1 MIKKVFGE
9 GMLRKAW
16 VAVAMAVL
24 PAMGFAAPGTTL
36 NKVSIASGE
45 GGVRVTLET
54 SAPTRNTFFTLERPN
69 RIVIDLRDTRLAK
82 GTRMPAGIGTVNTVR
97 TGPRPSDT
105 LRVVIELRSAAASRG
120 QWQPAFADVGDQYI
134 VAIGSKAFVA
144 ATFAKDAP
152 APKVASAKDA
162 LEPKAVAAKD
172 AFELKTAAAKD
183 VSELKAVAARD
194 ASETKVASAKVMSE
208 PKRSAR
214 KSPVPQSAGNTTV
227 ATSIAIAA
235 ESITPKTVRATH
247 APADGDRDII
257 VAVDAGHGGQD
268 PGAIG
273 RNGTM
278 EKNVVLAIARALA
291 NRIDTE
297 PGMRAYLTRDDDY
310 FVVLRDR
317 MVRARNAKADIF
329 VSVHADSIRDRNIT
343 GASVYVLSDHGASSE
358 AARWLAERENA
369 ADLKG
374 GVKLDDKD
382 RSLASVLLDLSQT
395 ANLGA
400 SMTAAERVL
409 QSLDDSVNVRKT
421 KVQQA
426 GLMVLKS
433 PDIPSM
439 LVETAYISNPG
450 EEARLKSIAHQA
462 KIAEAIFAGVRGYF
476 ERNPPPGTRFAQLR
490 RSQLASLPSL
500 PATP

>member
-1 MIKKVFGE
+1 MIKKIFTQ
-9 GMLRKAW
+9 GMIRKASMAI
-16 VAVAMAVL
+16 AVALL
-24 PAMGFAAPGTTL
+24 PAVGFAAAGTTL
-36 NKVSIASGE
+36 NKVSLASGE
-45 GGVRVTLET
+45 GGVRVVLET
-54 SAPTRNTFFTLERPN
+54 SAPTKNTFFTLRKPN
-69 RIVIDLRDTRLAK
+69 RVVIDLRDTRLAK
-82 GTRMPAGIGTVNTVR
+82 GTRLPAGIGLVETIR
-97 TGPRPSDT
+97 TGSRPNDT
-105 LRVVIELRSAAASRG
+105 LRVVIELESAAASRG
-120 QWQPAFADVGDQYI
+120 QWQPAFADVGDQYV
-134 VAIGSKAFVA
+134 VAIGTKAFVA
-144 ATFAKDAP
+144 ATFANQSGGR
-152 APKVASAKDA
+152 KVDS
-162 LEPKAVAAKD
+162 
-172 AFELKTAAAKD
+172 
-183 VSELKAVAARD
+183 
-194 ASETKVASAKVMSE
+194 
-208 PKRSAR
+208 R
-214 KSPVPQSAGNTTV
+214 KSSVPQSEGNTSV
-227 ATSIAIAA
+227 ETSTEIAA
-235 ESITPKTVRATH
+235 ESITPKVVRPRH

-278 EKNVVLAIARALA
+278 EKDVVLAIARALA
-291 NRIDTE
+291 NRINAE
-297 PGMRAYLTRDDDY
+297 PGMRAYLTRDADY

-329 VSVHADSIRDRNIT
+329 VSVHADSIRDRSIT
-343 GASVYVLSDHGASSE
+343 GASVYILSEHGASSE

-374 GVKLDDKD
+374 GVTLDDKD
-382 RSLASVLLDLSQT
+382 RSLASVLLDLSQN

-409 QSLDDSVNVRKT
+409 QSLDESVNVRKT

-450 EEARLKSIAHQA
+450 EESRLKSAAHQA
-462 KIAEAIFAGVRGYF
+462 KIAEAIFAGVRSYF
-476 ERNPPPGTRFAQLR
+476 EINPPPGTRFAQMR
-490 RSQLASLPSL
+490 RSQLAGVPTL

>member
-1 MIKKVFGE
+1 MIKKIFGK
-9 GMLRKAW
+9 GMFRKASI
-16 VAVAMAVL
+16 AVAAAIL
-24 PAMGFAAPGTTL
+24 PAISFASPGTTL
-36 NKVSIASGE
+36 NNVSIASGE
-45 GGVRVTLET
+45 GGVRITLET
-54 SAPTRNTFFTLERPN
+54 SAPTKSTFFTLGNPN
-69 RIVIDLRDTRLAK
+69 RVVVDLRDTRVAK
-82 GTRMPAGIGTVNTVR
+82 GTRMPAGIGAVDTIR
-97 TGPRPSDT
+97 TGPRPNDT
-105 LRVVIELRSAAASRG
+105 LRVVIELKSAATSSG
-120 QWQPAFADVGDQYI
+120 QWQPAFADVGDQYLI
-134 VAIGSKAFVA
+134 AIGTRPFVA
-144 ATFAKDAP
+144 ATFAKDGA
-152 APKVASAKDA
+152 
-162 LEPKAVAAKD
+162 
-172 AFELKTAAAKD
+172 
-183 VSELKAVAARD
+183 
-194 ASETKVASAKVMSE
+194 ETKVAAS
-208 PKRSAR
+208 R
-214 KSPVPQSAGNTTV
+214 KAPVRPSAGNTSVEKAMTV
-227 ATSIAIAA
+227 AA
-235 ESITPKTVRATH
+235 ESITPRAIRATH
-247 APADGDRDII
+247 APADSDREII

-291 NRIDTE
+291 NRINAE

-317 MVRARNAKADIF
+317 MMRARNAKADIF
-329 VSVHADSIRDRNIT
+329 VSVHADSIRDRSIT
-343 GASVYVLSDHGASSE
+343 GASVYILSEHGASSE
-358 AARWLAERENA
+358 AARWLAERENE

-382 RSLASVLLDLSQT
+382 RSLASVLLDLSQN

-426 GLMVLKS
+426 GLVVLKS

-450 EEARLKSIAHQA
+450 EEARLKSLAHQT
-462 KIAEAIFAGVRGYF
+462 KVAEAIFSGIRSYF
-476 ERNPPPGTRFAQLR
+476 EVNPPPGTRFAQMR
-490 RSQLASLPSL
+490 RSQLASLPTL

>member
-1 MIKKVFGE
+1 MIKKVFGK
-9 GMLRKAW
+9 GMLRKASI
-16 VAVAMAVL
+16 AVALAVL
-24 PAMGFAAPGTTL
+24 PAIGFAAPGTLL
-36 NKVSIASGE
+36 NRVSIADGE
-45 GGVRVTLET
+45 GGVRLTLET
-54 SAPTRNTFFTLERPN
+54 SAPTKNTFFTLKNPDRV
-69 RIVIDLRDTRLAK
+69 VIDLRDTRLAK
-82 GTRMPAGIGTVNTVR
+82 GTRMPAGIGAVDTIR
-97 TGPRPSDT
+97 TGPRPNDA
-105 LRVVIELRSAAASRG
+105 LRVVIELKSAAASRG

-134 VAIGSKAFVA
+134 VAIGTKAFVA

-152 APKVASAKDA
+152 EARVAS
-162 LEPKAVAAKD
+162 
-172 AFELKTAAAKD
+172 
-183 VSELKAVAARD
+183 SSARGPL
-194 ASETKVASAKVMSE
+194 ETKVASRNKPSI
-208 PKRSAR
+208 
-214 KSPVPQSAGNTTV
+214 PQSAGNTSI
-227 ATSIAIAA
+227 ATSTEIAA
-235 ESITPKTVRATH
+235 EGITPKPVRATH
-247 APADGDRDII
+247 APLDGDRDIV

-291 NRIDTE
+291 NRINSE

-329 VSVHADSIRDRNIT
+329 VSVHADSIRDRSIT
-343 GASVYVLSDHGASSE
+343 GASVYILSDHGASSE

-409 QSLDDSVNVRKT
+409 QSLDDTVNVRKT

-426 GLMVLKS
+426 GLVVLKS

-462 KIAEAIFAGVRGYF
+462 RIADAIFSGIRGFF
-476 ERNPPPGTRFAQLR
+476 EKNPPPGTRFAQLK

>member
-1 MIKKVFGE
+1 MIKKVFGK
-9 GMLRKAW
+9 GMFRKVYAGVAW
-16 VAVAMAVL
+16 VLL
-24 PAMGFAAPGTTL
+24 PAIGFAAPAITL
-36 NKVSIASGE
+36 NKVSIVDGD

-54 SAPTRNTFFTLERPN
+54 SALTRNTFFTLENPERV
-69 RIVIDLRDTRLAK
+69 VIDLRDTRLAK
-82 GTRMPAGIGTVNTVR
+82 GTRMPAGIGAVDTIR
-97 TGPRPSDT
+97 TGPRPNDT
-105 LRVVIELRSAAASRG
+105 LRVVIELKSGAASRG

-144 ATFAKDAP
+144 ATFAKDAT
-152 APKVASAKDA
+152 
-162 LEPKAVAAKD
+162 VAA
-172 AFELKTAAAKD
+172 
-183 VSELKAVAARD
+183 VSKAP
-194 ASETKVASAKVMSE
+194 S
-208 PKRSAR
+208 R
-214 KSPVPQSAGNTTV
+214 KSSVPTSAGNTSV
-227 ATSIAIAA
+227 ATSTEIAA
-235 ESITPKTVRATH
+235 ESITPKAVRATH
-247 APADGDRDII
+247 APLDGERDII
-257 VAVDAGHGGQD
+257 VVVDAGHGGQD

-273 RNGTM
+273 PNGTM

-291 NRIDTE
+291 NRINSE
-297 PGMRAYLTRDDDY
+297 SGMRAYLTRDDDY

-317 MVRARNAKADIF
+317 MVRARNAKADLF

-343 GASVYVLSDHGASSE
+343 GASVYILSEHGASSE

-369 ADLKG
+369 ADLRG

-409 QSLDDSVNVRKT
+409 QSLDETVNVRKT

-426 GLMVLKS
+426 GLVVLKS

-450 EEARLKSIAHQA
+450 EEARLRSVAHQA
-462 KIAEAIFAGVRGYF
+462 KIAEAIFAGVRGFF
-476 ERNPPPGTRFAQLR
+476 EKNPPPGTRFAQLK
-490 RSQLASLPSL
+490 RSQLAALPGL

>member
-1 MIKKVFGE
+1 MT
-9 GMLRKAW
+9 
-16 VAVAMAVL
+16 VAMAIW
-24 PAMGFAAPGTTL
+24 PAMGFAAPGITL

-54 SAPTRNTFFTLERPN
+54 SAPTKNTFFTLEKPDRV
-69 RIVIDLRDTRLAK
+69 VIDLRDTRLAK
-82 GTRMPAGIGTVNTVR
+82 GTRMPAGIGAIDTIR
-97 TGPRPSDT
+97 TGPRPNDT
-105 LRVVIELRSAAASRG
+105 LRVVMELKSPAASRG
-120 QWQPAFADVGDQYI
+120 RWQPAFADVGDQYV
-134 VAIGSKAFVA
+134 VAVGTRAFVA
-144 ATFAKDAP
+144 ATFEKEGAESNAT
-152 APKVASAKDA
+152 ATR
-162 LEPKAVAAKD
+162 KA
-172 AFELKTAAAKD
+172 
-183 VSELKAVAARD
+183 
-194 ASETKVASAKVMSE
+194 
-208 PKRSAR
+208 
-214 KSPVPQSAGNTTV
+214 PVPQSAGNSSVEKSTE
-227 ATSIAIAA
+227 IAA
-235 ESITPKTVRATH
+235 ESITPKPVRATH

-291 NRIDTE
+291 NRIDAE

-343 GASVYVLSDHGASSE
+343 GASVYVLSEHGASSE

-369 ADLKG
+369 ADLRG

-382 RSLASVLLDLSQT
+382 RSLASVLLDLSQN

-409 QSLDDSVNVRKT
+409 QSLDDTVNVRKT

-426 GLMVLKS
+426 GLVVLKS

-450 EEARLKSIAHQA
+450 EEARLKSLPHQT
-462 KIAEAIFAGVRGYF
+462 KIAEAIFAGIRTYF
-476 ERNPPPGTRFAQLR
+476 EVNPPPGTRFAQLR
-490 RSQLASLPSL
+490 RSQLAALPTR

>member
-1 MIKKVFGE
+1 MIKKVFGQ
-9 GMLRKAW
+9 GMLRKSWIA
-16 VAVAMAVL
+16 VAVAVL
-24 PAMGFAAPGTTL
+24 PAIGVAAPGTLL
-36 NKVSIASGE
+36 NKVSVADGD
-45 GGVRVTLET
+45 GGVRVTFEM
-54 SAPTRNTFFTLERPN
+54 SAPTKNTFFTLQKPN
-69 RIVIDLRDTRLAK
+69 RVVIDLRDTRLAK
-82 GTRMPAGIGTVNTVR
+82 GTRMPAGIGTVNTIR
-97 TGPRPSDT
+97 TGPRPNDT
-105 LRVVIELRSAAASRG
+105 LRVVIELKSAASSRG
-120 QWQPAFADVGDQYI
+120 QWQPAFADVGDQYL
-134 VAIGSKAFVA
+134 VAIGTKAFVA
-144 ATFAKDAP
+144 ATFAKDASETRV
-152 APKVASAKDA
+152 ATAVVKDALDTRAGTAVAKDSREGKVAS
-162 LEPKAVAAKD
+162 
-172 AFELKTAAAKD
+172 
-183 VSELKAVAARD
+183 
-194 ASETKVASAKVMSE
+194 
-208 PKRSAR
+208 RS
-214 KSPVPQSAGNTTV
+214 KPSVPQSAGNTSV
-227 ATSIAIAA
+227 ATSTAIAA
-235 ESITPKTVRATH
+235 EGITPKPVRATH
-247 APADGDRDII
+247 APLDGDRDIV

-291 NRIDTE
+291 NRINAE

-329 VSVHADSIRDRNIT
+329 VSVHADSIRDRSIT
-343 GASVYVLSDHGASSE
+343 GASVYILSEHGASSE

-409 QSLDDSVNVRKT
+409 QSLDDTVNVRKT

-450 EEARLKSIAHQA
+450 EEARLKSIAHQG
-462 KIAEAIFAGVRGYF
+462 KIAEAIFSGIRVFF
-476 ERNPPPGTRFAQLR
+476 EKNPPPGTRFAQLK
-490 RSQLASLPSL
+490 RSQLASLPSSL

>member
-1 MIKKVFGE
+1 M
-9 GMLRKAW
+9 
-16 VAVAMAVL
+16 AVAAAIL
-24 PAMGFAAPGTTL
+24 PAIGFASPATTL

-45 GGVRVTLET
+45 GGVRISLET
-54 SAPTRNTFFTLERPN
+54 SAPAKSTFFTLTKPN
-69 RIVIDLRDTRLAK
+69 RVVVDLRDTRLAK
-82 GTRMPAGIGTVNTVR
+82 GARMPAGIGAVDTIR
-97 TGPRPSDT
+97 TGPRPNDT
-105 LRVVIELRSAAASRG
+105 LRVVIELKSAASSRG

-134 VAIGSKAFVA
+134 VAIGTKTFVA
-144 ATFAKDAP
+144 ATFAKDGATE
-152 APKVASAKDA
+152 KVAS
-162 LEPKAVAAKD
+162 
-172 AFELKTAAAKD
+172 
-183 VSELKAVAARD
+183 
-194 ASETKVASAKVMSE
+194 
-208 PKRSAR
+208 R
-214 KSPVPQSAGNTTV
+214 KPPVPQSEGNT
-227 ATSIAIAA
+227 SIEKSTEIAA
-235 ESITPKTVRATH
+235 EAITPRTVRARH
-247 APADGDRDII
+247 APVDSDRDII

-291 NRIDTE
+291 KRIDAE

-329 VSVHADSIRDRNIT
+329 VSVHADSIRDRSIT
-343 GASVYVLSDHGASSE
+343 GASVYILSEHGASSE

-374 GVKLDDKD
+374 GVTLDDKD
-382 RSLASVLLDLSQT
+382 RSLASVLLDLSQN
-395 ANLGA
+395 ANLGS

-409 QSLDDSVNVRKT
+409 QSLDDTVNVRKT

-426 GLMVLKS
+426 ALVVLKS

-450 EEARLKSIAHQA
+450 EEARLKSGTHQA
-462 KIAEAIFAGVRGYF
+462 KVAEAIFSGVRSYF
-476 ERNPPPGTRFAQLR
+476 EVNPPPGTRFAQLR
-490 RSQLASLPSL
+490 RAQLAGL
-500 PATP
+500 PALSATP

>member
-1 MIKKVFGE
+1 
-9 GMLRKAW
+9 MLRKASIL
-16 VAVAMAVL
+16 VAAVTL
-24 PAMGFAAPGTTL
+24 PALAFAAPTTTL
-36 NKVSIASGE
+36 NRVSLSDGE

-54 SAPTRNTFFTLERPN
+54 SALTKSTFFTLENPDRV
-69 RIVIDLRDTRLAK
+69 VIDLRNTRLAK
-82 GTRMPAGIGTVNTVR
+82 GTRMPAGLDAIRTVR
-97 TGPRPSDT
+97 TGPRPNDT
-105 LRVVIELRSAAASRG
+105 LRVVIELKSAKPSRG
-120 QWQPAFADVGDQYI
+120 EWQPAFADVGDQFI
-134 VAIGSKAFVA
+134 VAIGTKAFVA
-144 ATFAKDAP
+144 STFAKGALP
-152 APKVASAKDA
+152 AVASVRAA
-162 LEPKAVAAKD
+162 GSAVAS
-172 AFELKTAAAKD
+172 
-183 VSELKAVAARD
+183 VSESSIEKSTAV
-194 ASETKVASAKVMSE
+194 V
-208 PKRSAR
+208 
-214 KSPVPQSAGNTTV
+214 
-227 ATSIAIAA
+227 A
-235 ESITPKTVRATH
+235 ESITPKVVRPTH
-247 APADGDRDII
+247 APLDGDRDII

-278 EKNVVLAIARALA
+278 EKNVVLAIARSLA
-291 NRIDTE
+291 NRINAE
-297 PGMRAYLTRDDDY
+297 SGMRAYLVRDADY

-329 VSVHADSIRDRNIT
+329 VSVHADAIGDRSIT
-343 GASVYVLSDHGASSE
+343 GASVYVVSEGAASSE

-374 GVKLDDKD
+374 GVRLDDKD

-409 QSLDDSVNVRKT
+409 HSLDTTVNVRKT

-426 GLMVLKS
+426 PLIVLKS

-450 EEARLKSIAHQA
+450 EEARLKSISHQTKLA
-462 KIAEAIFAGVRGYF
+462 DAIFSGIRGYF
-476 ERNPPPGTRFAQLR
+476 ELNPPPGTRFAQMR
-490 RSQLASLPSL
+490 RSQLAGLTAA

>member
-1 MIKKVFGE
+1 MIKKVFNK
-9 GMLRKAW
+9 GMLRQVIGILA
-16 VAVAMAVL
+16 AAAL
-24 PAMGFAAPGTTL
+24 PAMGFAAPGTVL
-36 NKVSIASGE
+36 NKVSLARGE

-54 SAPTRNTFFTLERPN
+54 SAPTKNTFFTLKKPDRV
-69 RIVIDLRDTRLAK
+69 VIDLHDTRLAN
-82 GTRMPAGIGTVNTVR
+82 GARMPAGFGNVR
-97 TGPRPSDT
+97 TLRTGTRPNDT
-105 LRVVIELRSAAASRG
+105 LRVVIELKSAASSRG
-120 QWQPAFADVGDQYI
+120 QWRPAFADVPDQYI
-134 VAIGSKAFVA
+134 VAIGNSKFVA
-144 ATFAKDAP
+144 ATFAGEP
-152 APKVASAKDA
+152 SEGKVASGSSSIPTSAGETSVAKSTA
-162 LEPKAVAAKD
+162 IAAKD
-172 AFELKTAAAKD
+172 
-183 VSELKAVAARD
+183 
-194 ASETKVASAKVMSE
+194 
-208 PKRSAR
+208 
-214 KSPVPQSAGNTTV
+214 
-227 ATSIAIAA
+227 
-235 ESITPKTVRATH
+235 ITPKEIRARH
-247 APADGDRDII
+247 APLDSDRDII

-278 EKNVVLAIARALA
+278 EKTVVLAIARALA
-291 NRIDTE
+291 KRINAE

-317 MVRARNAKADIF
+317 MLRARNAKADIF
-329 VSVHADSIRDRNIT
+329 VSVHADSIRDRTVT
-343 GASVYVLSDHGASSE
+343 GASVYVLSEHGASSE

-369 ADLKG
+369 ADLRG

-409 QSLDDSVNVRKT
+409 QSLDETVNVRKT

-426 GLMVLKS
+426 GLVVLKS

-450 EEARLKSIAHQA
+450 EEARLKSIAHQT
-462 KIAEAIFAGVRGYF
+462 KIAEAIFQGVRAYF
-476 ERNPPPGTRFAQLR
+476 ETNPPPGTRFAQMR
-490 RSQLASLPSL
+490 RSQLASLPSA